1 MQPLAPPTPP
11 TDWHS
16 DRVTAARLLICQRR
30 SHGQLTLGGGRSW
43 EVSLTDYGNISV
55 DYAAMSPSPS
65 GRVRRRCGAPR
76 SSVLSGGQFS
86 RVVDIDGEA
95 SCPGAGGRRRAAGLG
110 AAGPQLR
117 RGRRW
122 SLNKWPRRRG
132 GSRRCSAATA
142 RQDAA
147 GPVSPS
153 GCLIRVRTMSARP
166 SEHFTAILE
175 RGEGRVQASCSC
187 GWRSAIFG
195 ADKRLGAM
203 DALQQA
209 ADTVDLHEWDSSL
222 P

>member
-1 MQPLAPPTPP
+1 LALSADPSRGWATPTRLVAPSPRSSGRLGGCPVRLFWPSPPPGVPAAARRGQPGSWPPCELAVRPSSISTYLLGRKPERPSDRPPPAGCWASAPLSTERPGPSAVQPLAPPTPP

-95 SCPGAGGRRRAAGLG
+95 SCPGAGGR
-110 AAGPQLR
+110 
-117 RGRRW
+117 
-122 SLNKWPRRRG
+122 
-132 GSRRCSAATA
+132 
-142 RQDAA
+142 
-147 GPVSPS
+147 
-153 GCLIRVRTMSARP
+153 
-166 SEHFTAILE
+166 
-175 RGEGRVQASCSC
+175 
-187 GWRSAIFG
+187 
-195 ADKRLGAM
+195 
-203 DALQQA
+203 
-209 ADTVDLHEWDSSL
+209 
-222 P
+222 